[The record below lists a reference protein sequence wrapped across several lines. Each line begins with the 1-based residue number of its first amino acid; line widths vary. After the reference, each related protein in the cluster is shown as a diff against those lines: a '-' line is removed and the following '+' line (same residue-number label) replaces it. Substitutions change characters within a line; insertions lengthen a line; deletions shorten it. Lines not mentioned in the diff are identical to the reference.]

1 MPPKK
6 KTDSPRPI
14 TRGDLDRPRYIARV
28 GITDRAGTVRFEPG
42 EEVIGLEIPTWMV
55 KQGLVEEIA

>member
-6 KTDSPRPI
+6 KVPPPAD
-14 TRGDLDRPRYIARV
+14 PRYIAVV
-28 GITDRAGTVRFEPG
+28 GITDTAGTVRIEPG
-42 EEVIGLEIPTWMV
+42 EEVIGLEVPSWMV